1 MRRFVQA
8 VQAAKERD
16 KTEIRFPTDT
26 LAHWMSARLLLLA
39 TLGFSVPALAQRV
52 VPTDTDL
59 RAAYCIRALH
69 HQAQRDQAAV
79 NSVQENIAKAGAVR
93 DAKQL
98 EKLKELATEAERKLR
113 ETQARLDR
121 VMAFVTPRLAYLDSA
136 PIVAAFA
143 QADADIAALETKS
156 ASLDIAARLKPCE
169 QVTWLPSY

>member
-1 MRRFVQA
+1 MNI
-8 VQAAKERD
+8 K
-16 KTEIRFPTDT
+16 
-26 LAHWMSARLLLLA
+26 LLLLA
-39 TLGFSVPALAQRV
+39 MLCFSVPALAQRV
-52 VPTDTDL
+52 PPTDTDL

-79 NSVQENIAKAGAVR
+79 NGVE
-93 DAKQL
+93 
-98 EKLKELATEAERKLR
+98 TERKLR

-156 ASLDIAARLKPCE
+156 ASPDIAARLKPCE

>member
-1 MRRFVQA
+1 M
-8 VQAAKERD
+8 
-16 KTEIRFPTDT
+16 PT
-26 LAHWMSARLLLLA
+26 
-39 TLGFSVPALAQRV
+39 
-52 VPTDTDL
+52 
-59 RAAYCIRALH
+59 
-69 HQAQRDQAAV
+69 
-79 NSVQENIAKAGAVR
+79 AKAGAVR

-98 EKLKELATEAERKLR
+98 EELKELATEAERKLR

-169 QVTWLPSY
+169 RVTWLPSY